1 MLDTLPFVAV
11 LPVLLAAV
19 ILLHEL
25 GHYYAGRRMA
35 GVPADDI
42 TLVLA
47 AVPPHVALRD
57 PDDGAWVPPTEY
69 GRYWAV
75 YERHDPERAHAE
87 RFMAAGDIVQAGIV
101 VPAAL
106 VLAVAGFDDVAFAL
120 VVLSIAAV
128 LLQVLYDAALTLS
141 ANRPRGDY
149 SGLWQVSPR
158 APVTL
163 LAGFV
168 LIHLGTFEVI
178 V

>member
-1 MLDTLPFVAV
+1 MLDVVVRVAGLSVLFATVVFV
-11 LPVLLAAV
+11 
-19 ILLHEL
+19 HEL
-25 GHYYAGRRMA
+25 GHYYAGRRIT
-35 GVPADDI
+35 GVPGDDI
-42 TLVLA
+42 TVVPA

-57 PDDGAWVPPTEY
+57 DDGAWVSPTEY
-69 GRYWAV
+69 DRYWSV
-75 YERHDPERAHAE
+75 YDRHDPEREHAE

-106 VLAVAGFDDVAFAL
+106 ALAFAGFGDVAFAL
-120 VVLSIAAV
+120 VVLSLAV
-128 LLQVLYDAALTLS
+128 ALLHVLYDAVLTLS
-141 ANRPRGDY
+141 ANRPQGDY